1 MEYRYNDS
9 EAMSEITLYHGSE
22 SIIKKPLF
30 NAGNPKND
38 YGCGFYCTE
47 NIELAKEWGCSE
59 EKDGFANKYV
69 LDTNGLSVLNLSDSR
84 YSILNWLAILLE
96 NRTFN
101 IVSEV
106 AIDVKEYL
114 LQNFLV
120 SYQNYDVIK
129 GYRADDSYFS
139 FANAFLNNMI
149 SLQKLNEAMY
159 LGKLGEQIVIK
170 SKNAFSR
177 IKYVSSFSAE
187 RSVYYPKKMN
197 RDISA
202 RKAFFEMRSLS
213 EIKNKDAVFAMDI
226 IREGM
231 LNDDMRIP
239 SVLFE

>member
-1 MEYRYNDS
+1 
-9 EAMSEITLYHGSE
+9 MSEITLYHGSE
-22 SIIKKPLF
+22 NIIKKPLF

-59 EKDGFANKYV
+59 EKDGFANEYK
-69 LDTNGLSVLNLSDSR
+69 LDTAGLSVLNLSESK
-84 YSILNWLAILLE
+84 YNILNWLAILLE

-101 IVSEV
+101 IASDV
-106 AIDVKEYL
+106 ADAVKAYL

-120 SYQNYDVIK
+120 PYKNYDVIR

-170 SKNAFSR
+170 SKNAFSH
-177 IKYVSSFSAE
+177 IKYVESFSAG
-187 RSVYYPKKMN
+187 RSIYYPKKIN
-197 RDISA
+197 RDTGA
-202 RKAFFEMRSLS
+202 RKTFFEMRSLS
-213 EIKNKDAVFAMDI
+213 EKNKDAVFAMDI
-226 IREGM
+226 IRGEM
-231 LNDDMRIP
+231 QNDDPRIP
-239 SVLFE
+239 AVLFS